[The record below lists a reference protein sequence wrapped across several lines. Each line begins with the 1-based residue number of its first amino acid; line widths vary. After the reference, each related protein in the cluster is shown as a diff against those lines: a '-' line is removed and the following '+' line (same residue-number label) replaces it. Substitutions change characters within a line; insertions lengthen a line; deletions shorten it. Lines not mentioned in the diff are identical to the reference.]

1 MKQLAL
7 LFTLFSISVFG
18 QMQRFIYDYAF
29 ALDPDSTSTFQHEQ
43 MMLDVTKN
51 ASKFYSYTVYHSDS
65 LMRVDL
71 ENQLRATGS
80 INVRSDMRKGKV
92 RYSVLKTYPDYQV
105 DFLNRIFA
113 DSYSVREDRKLN
125 WKILPDKEK
134 IGEWEAQ
141 KAETD
146 FAGRKWTAWFAQEIP
161 IQDGPYKFYG
171 LPGLIVKLE
180 DQTKTH
186 NFELKGIQNI
196 QNKTF
201 EDDVFKTG
209 KRVAIT
215 RKQYEKIRKEYEAD
229 PTKGMR
235 QLSMSGVVM
244 KMEGNDADTQ
254 KMMKER
260 EQRLKA
266 TLKKESNTIELE

>member
-125 WKILPDKEK
+125 WRILPDKEK
-134 IGEWEAQ
+134 IGEWEGQ

-201 EDDVFKTG
+201 EDDVFKTV

>member
-125 WKILPDKEK
+125 WRILPDKEK
-134 IGEWEAQ
+134 IGEWEGQ

>member
-51 ASKFYSYTVYHSDS
+51 ASKFHSYTVYHSDS

-134 IGEWEAQ
+134 IGEWEGQ

>member
-1 MKQLAL
+1 
-7 LFTLFSISVFG
+7 
-18 QMQRFIYDYAF
+18 MQRFIYDYAF

-125 WKILPDKEK
+125 WRILPDKEK
-134 IGEWEAQ
+134 IGEWEGQ

>member
-134 IGEWEAQ
+134 IGEWEGQ